1 MNPDDIRATVL
12 RILHQVA
19 PDVDAATLDP
29 AVAIQDQVDIDS
41 VDFMNLMV
49 GIEEALGVDVPER
62 DYPRVASLDACV
74 GYLSARVP
82 LSPAGGPL

>member
-74 GYLSARVP
+74 GYLSAGSR
-82 LSPAGGPL
+82 